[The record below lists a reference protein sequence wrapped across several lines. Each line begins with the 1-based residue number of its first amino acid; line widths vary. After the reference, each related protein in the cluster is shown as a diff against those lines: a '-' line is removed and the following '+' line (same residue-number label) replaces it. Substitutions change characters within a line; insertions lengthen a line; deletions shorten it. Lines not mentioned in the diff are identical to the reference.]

1 LALGETEQMRSTKVI
16 GVSVEIREGV
26 LTRCGSWARLSS
38 ARDCACQLAISGWAG
53 LSLTA
58 HGSARRRGA
67 KYDLSVMKVGPRGVP
82 DHLSG
87 TENHGSRFR
96 VAISDTHNRTGSVAG
111 EAPTEPV
118 IAAMFDHLHG
128 LGYSCVHYKRKTSG
142 PTWPVPCCCSGTSRC
157 WRAWL

>member
-1 LALGETEQMRSTKVI
+1 MRSTKVI

-58 HGSARRRGA
+58 PGSTRRRGA
-67 KYDLSVMKVGPRGVP
+67 KYDLSVMEVGPRRVP
-82 DHLSG
+82 HHLSG

-96 VAISDTHNRTGSVAG
+96 VAISDTHDRTGRVAG
-111 EAPTEPV
+111 EVPTEPA
-118 IAAMFDHLHG
+118 IAAKFDHLHG
-128 LGYSCVHYKRKTSG
+128 LGYSCVHQKHRTIR
-142 PTWPVPCCCSGTSRC
+142 PTWPVPGCCSGTSCC